1 MLEHIWPPH
10 IITSRKITI
19 HPGPELAVEGT
30 LAEGRVC
37 TARGVAWED
46 LPPGGKLMYA
56 GTSHAGLP
64 GVREILQ
71 HTCLSSSA
79 AKCLTKKKDWMGEKY
94 RLDKTRSHLFLISH
108 VVYLYPHSLVLLWTL
123 PTTFKHWTMSE
134 KHTRAMS
141 NKNNM
146 INYLLQDI
154 NYKF

>member
-1 MLEHIWPPH
+1 MTITVIIRAETMLEHIWPPH

-79 AKCLTKKKDWMGEKY
+79 AKCLTKKKG
-94 RLDKTRSHLFLISH
+94 LDGTEIQIGQNKKPPFFNFSRCLPLSTLF
-108 VVYLYPHSLVLLWTL
+108 SLTMNITYNLQTL
-123 PTTFKHWTMSE
+123 
-134 KHTRAMS
+134 
-141 NKNNM
+141 NNVREAHKGHE
-146 INYLLQDI
+146 QQE
-154 NYKF
+154 